1 MVNIV
6 EIEGLVKSY
15 EKGSVKALDGIDLII
30 EEGEFVAIMGSSG
43 SGKSTLLNMIGVL
56 DRADKGKIIVD
67 NHDLLLEKDLSS
79 FRSQTI
85 GFVFQLDNLLP
96 MLSSVENVEL
106 PAYESKVS
114 SSEMREKALMLLES
128 VGLGD
133 KSNFSPVKLSG
144 GERQRIAVA
153 RALINSPSII
163 LADEPT
169 GSLDSVNSQ
178 KIIDLLKDLHEKEN
192 ITLVIVTHDHDV
204 AIQANRIINILD
216 GKVVN

>member
-1 MVNIV
+1 
-6 EIEGLVKSY
+6 
-15 EKGSVKALDGIDLII
+15 
-30 EEGEFVAIMGSSG
+30 
-43 SGKSTLLNMIGVL
+43 
-56 DRADKGKIIVD
+56 
-67 NHDLLLEKDLSS
+67 
-79 FRSQTI
+79 
-85 GFVFQLDNLLP
+85 
-96 MLSSVENVEL
+96 MLSSVENVEF

-114 SSEMREKALMLLES
+114 SSEMRKKALMLLES

-133 KSNFSPVKLSG
+133 KADFSPVKLSG

-169 GSLDSVNSQ
+169 GSLDSINSQ

-204 AIQANRIINILD
+204 AIQAIGLLTS
-216 GKVVN
+216 

>member
-1 MVNIV
+1 MRKK
-6 EIEGLVKSY
+6 GLK
-15 EKGSVKALDGIDLII
+15 
-30 EEGEFVAIMGSSG
+30 
-43 SGKSTLLNMIGVL
+43 
-56 DRADKGKIIVD
+56 
-67 NHDLLLEKDLSS
+67 
-79 FRSQTI
+79 
-85 GFVFQLDNLLP
+85 
-96 MLSSVENVEL
+96 
-106 PAYESKVS
+106 
-114 SSEMREKALMLLES
+114 LLES

-178 KIIDLLKDLHEKEN
+178 KIIDLLKDLHEREN
-192 ITLVIVTHDHDV
+192 ITLVIVAHDHDV
-204 AIQANRIINILD
+204 AVQANRIINTLD

>member
-6 EIEGLVKSY
+6 EIEGLAKSY
-15 EKGSVKALDGIDLII
+15 EKGSVKALDGVDLII
-30 EEGEFVAIMGSSG
+30 EEGEFVAITGPSG
-43 SGKSTLLNMIGVL
+43 SGKSTLLNMIGAL

-67 NHDLLLEKDLSS
+67 NHDLLSEKDLSS

-106 PAYESKVS
+106 PAYESKAS
-114 SSEMREKALMLLES
+114 SSEMRKKALMLLES

-133 KSNFSPVKLSG
+133 KADFSPVKLSG

-153 RALINSPSII
+153 RALVNSPSII

>member
-43 SGKSTLLNMIGVL
+43 SGKSTLLNMIGAL

-163 LADEPT
+163 
-169 GSLDSVNSQ
+169 
-178 KIIDLLKDLHEKEN
+178 
-192 ITLVIVTHDHDV
+192 
-204 AIQANRIINILD
+204 
-216 GKVVN
+216 